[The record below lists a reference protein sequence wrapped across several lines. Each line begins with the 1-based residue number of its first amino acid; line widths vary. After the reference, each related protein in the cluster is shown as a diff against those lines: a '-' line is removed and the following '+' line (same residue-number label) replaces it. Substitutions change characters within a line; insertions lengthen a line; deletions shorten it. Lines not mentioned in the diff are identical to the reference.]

1 MKAIP
6 AALHSCH
13 SMRAR
18 RQPRGLLGGG
28 DTSGRH
34 CDNGCIARARKIAP
48 LPQFYI
54 GPAVLTQPRAPRP
67 AAFSIS
73 SLQKVVMAAEAA
85 PAEPAG
91 AAAAAASGGDP
102 APAPGEE
109 EQALLQQRYGTTGF
123 AKASAFA
130 KTTCERGR
138 HRCCPLCTD
147 AAVCRPCA
155 CRFFCPLTTCC
166 CLPASACRHVCEPAA
181 GSWG

>member
-1 MKAIP
+1 
-6 AALHSCH
+6 
-13 SMRAR
+13 
-18 RQPRGLLGGG
+18 
-28 DTSGRH
+28 
-34 CDNGCIARARKIAP
+34 
-48 LPQFYI
+48 
-54 GPAVLTQPRAPRP
+54 
-67 AAFSIS
+67 
-73 SLQKVVMAAEAA
+73 MAAEAA

-102 APAPGEE
+102 APAAGEE

-138 HRCCPLCTD
+138 HRRCPLCTD

-155 CRFFCPLTTCC
+155 CRIFCPLTTCC